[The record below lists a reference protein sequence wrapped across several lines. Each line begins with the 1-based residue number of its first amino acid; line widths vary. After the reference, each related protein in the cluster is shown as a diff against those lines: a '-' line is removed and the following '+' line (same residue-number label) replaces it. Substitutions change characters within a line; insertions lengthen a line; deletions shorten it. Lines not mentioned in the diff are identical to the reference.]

1 MLFTQQVFLLQCFF
15 IPSNPFWYLIL
26 IISNP
31 AWCCLQ
37 KSCSWKTCN
46 VVLQS
51 SKHEEMTFPCE
62 FIFLSIPNF
71 VGAIVFKKNLIEH
84 FFVGRQW
91 QFSARWRNFV
101 QQKNFCQFSEQEF
114 QSKTFLSDKFCASWQ
129 KLSLTLATE
138 ILPDNDRIRYNNEN

>member
-1 MLFTQQVFLLQCFF
+1 
-15 IPSNPFWYLIL
+15 
-26 IISNP
+26 
-31 AWCCLQ
+31 
-37 KSCSWKTCN
+37 
-46 VVLQS
+46 
-51 SKHEEMTFPCE
+51 MTFPCE

-71 VGAIVFKKNLIEH
+71 IGAIVFKKKTLSSISLLDDSDNFRLGDE
-84 FFVGRQW
+84 
-91 QFSARWRNFV
+91 NFV